1 MYFDLNFPVS
11 PPSHVQSNKGKGKQA
26 QLTLYSQ
33 AQIDT
38 IETRIDFLVHCAR
51 SLVVRVGNVLIGEPV
66 GYSVFA
72 FNQCI
77 KTKVEPKAFVNALN
91 PLLRLLKKRPGII
104 YLKRLTIVLDEDSEK
119 GFGLVRFLFPSY
131 DHASPLTDHFAD
143 KRTFKYLQC
152 LRYHC
157 PCANDRNHLFACML
171 DTHTA
176 FTTLSTYHLGSSR
189 CPSSSISHEAHH
201 GSHRVA

>member
-11 PPSHVQSNKGKGKQA
+11 PLSPAQSNKGKGKQV

-33 AQIDT
+33 AQIDA

-51 SLVVRVGNVLIGEPV
+51 SLVVAVGNVLIGVPV

-77 KTKVEPKAFVNALN
+77 KTKVEPKAFVNALD
-91 PLLRLLKKRPGII
+91 PLIRLVKKRPGII

-119 GFGLVRFLFPSY
+119 GFGLVRFLFPGY
-131 DHASPLTDHFAD
+131 DHAPPLTDHPID

-152 LRYHC
+152 LRYHR
-157 PCANDRNHLFACML
+157 PCANNRNHLFACMPN
-171 DTHTA
+171 THTA
-176 FTTLSTYHLGSSR
+176 FTTLSTYYFSSSR
-189 CPSSSISHEAHH
+189 CPPSSISHEAHH